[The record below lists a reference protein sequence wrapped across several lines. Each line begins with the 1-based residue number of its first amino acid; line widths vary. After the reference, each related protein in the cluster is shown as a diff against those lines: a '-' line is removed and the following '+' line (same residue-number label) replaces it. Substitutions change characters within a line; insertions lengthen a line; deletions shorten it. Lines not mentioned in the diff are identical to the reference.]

1 MMAIIRT
8 ENESGE
14 NHLPA
19 GWLSGFATLCG
30 VSEESDTAISDAHEG
45 TVTCEVCS
53 DIANAIFCSVQPEE
67 VEHPPVADIKVPPRG
82 DSHR

>member
-1 MMAIIRT
+1 MAIIRT
-8 ENESGE
+8 EKENEE

-30 VSEESDTAISDAHEG
+30 MSEASDTAISDAHQG
-45 TVTCEVCS
+45 AVTCEVCC

-67 VEHPPVADIKVPPRG
+67 VAHPSVAGINVSPPV
-82 DSHR
+82 DSRR

>member
-1 MMAIIRT
+1 MAIIRT
-8 ENESGE
+8 ENDNGE

-30 VSEESDTAISDAHEG
+30 LSETFDSAFSDAHEG
-45 TVTCEVCS
+45 KVTCEVCS

-67 VEHPPVADIKVPPRG
+67 VAHPPVAGINVSPPA

>member
-1 MMAIIRT
+1 MAIIRT
-8 ENESGE
+8 ENDNGE

-30 VSEESDTAISDAHEG
+30 LSETFDSAFSDAHEG
-45 TVTCEVCS
+45 KVTCEVCS
-53 DIANAIFCSVQPEE
+53 DIANAIFRSVQREE
-67 VEHPPVADIKVPPRG
+67 MEHVPVAGIKVPLRG

>member
-1 MMAIIRT
+1 MAIIRT
-8 ENESGE
+8 EKEYGE

-30 VSEESDTAISDAHEG
+30 MSEASDTAISDAHEG
-45 TVTCEVCS
+45 TVSCEVCC
-53 DIANAIFCSVQPEE
+53 DIANAIFRSVQREE
-67 VEHPPVADIKVPPRG
+67 VEHVPVAGINVSPPA

>member
-1 MMAIIRT
+1 MAIIRT
-8 ENESGE
+8 EKENGE

-30 VSEESDTAISDAHEG
+30 MSEASDTAFSDAHEG
-45 TVTCEVCS
+45 TVSCEVCC
-53 DIANAIFCSVQPEE
+53 DIANAIFRSVQREE
-67 VEHPPVADIKVPPRG
+67 VEHVPVAGIKVPLRG